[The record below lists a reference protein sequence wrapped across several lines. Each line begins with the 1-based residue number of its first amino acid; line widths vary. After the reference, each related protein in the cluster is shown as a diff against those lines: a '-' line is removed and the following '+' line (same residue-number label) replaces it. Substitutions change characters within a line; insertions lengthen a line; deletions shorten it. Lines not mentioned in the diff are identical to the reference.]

1 MAHSK
6 QSSQLGEPS
15 RRASTPSDLELCF
28 KPATILAAEIRDK
41 NISPVEVIDALYARL
56 HQINPKINAFCTL
69 TEEKARLAAR
79 ESEAAVMRGDHLGAL
94 HGVPVSVKD
103 LLLTRGVR
111 TMYGSRIRENYVV
124 WSKYSNGLK
133 WRGLGFSPNSLLEW
147 TNALVR
153 LLRAN

>member
-1 MAHSK
+1 
-6 QSSQLGEPS
+6 
-15 RRASTPSDLELCF
+15 
-28 KPATILAAEIRDK
+28 
-41 NISPVEVIDALYARL
+41 
-56 HQINPKINAFCTL
+56 
-69 TEEKARLAAR
+69 
-79 ESEAAVMRGDHLGAL
+79 
-94 HGVPVSVKD
+94 VPVSVKD